1 MSIRIAI
8 GQVNPRL
15 GDLQANL
22 ALYEERIGH
31 AAADKTQLLLFPELS
46 LTGYMLRDT
55 VPTVALTLDA
65 PEIKQLM
72 ALSRKLSFV
81 AGLVEESADHRFFN
95 SAVYFE
101 DGEIRHVHRKVYLPT
116 YGMFDEQRYFAR
128 GDRVRAFDTK
138 FGRMA
143 LLICEDL
150 WHPST
155 IYLAALDG
163 ALAVLCP
170 SASPLRGIVDQQ
182 SQDDNARYWEMLNR
196 VYAETYS
203 LFMIYGN
210 RCGFEDGVGFWGG
223 SEIVDP
229 FGERLAKARYYDEDF
244 IAVDA
249 SFEAVRRKRTMSPL
263 LRDEDLD
270 LTINE
275 LMRIRERPGAKIV
288 QRFKGSKVQGRT
300 NAEEITRRKK
310 SICPANFNRSLAM
323 TQIPTNTALLRQIL
337 VAFIRNE
344 VRKTGLARV
353 VVGLSGG
360 VDSALSAM
368 LAAEALGRQNVL
380 GVLMPYKSSNP
391 DSQGPCRD
399 GRAKERYRVD
409 VGRDH
414 GADRRL
420 FCRLPRCRRAPAR
433 QQDGARAHDDS
444 L

>member
-1 MSIRIAI
+1 VSTRISIA
-8 GQVNPRL
+8 QVNPRL

-22 ALYEERIGH
+22 AMYEERIGH
-31 AAADKTQLLLFPELS
+31 AAAAKADLLLFPELS

-55 VPTVALTLDA
+55 VPAVALKLDA

-72 ALSRKLSFV
+72 ALSRKGSFI

-155 IYLAALDG
+155 IYIAALDG

-288 QRFKGSKVQGRT
+288 QGFKGSKVQGRRS
-300 NAEEITRRKK
+300 AKK
-310 SICPANFNRSLAM
+310 
-323 TQIPTNTALLRQIL
+323 
-337 VAFIRNE
+337 
-344 VRKTGLARV
+344 K
-353 VVGLSGG
+353 
-360 VDSALSAM
+360 
-368 LAAEALGRQNVL
+368 
-380 GVLMPYKSSNP
+380 
-391 DSQGPCRD
+391 
-399 GRAKERYRVD
+399 
-409 VGRDH
+409 
-414 GADRRL
+414 
-420 FCRLPRCRRAPAR
+420 
-433 QQDGARAHDDS
+433 
-444 L
+444 